1 MKFFAFAAALL
12 VGYAASYQTPMTMAV
27 KKLAV
32 TKKAAPKK
40 AAAAV
45 ASSGKF
51 SLSSWAQE
59 AGAIAAASREA
70 AKPSIALP
78 YNEAPITCDG
88 SLVGDFG
95 FDPWQLSTAA
105 DGGTFLGKDWK
116 GSTLKFYREAELTHG
131 RIAQLAVVGYLWPG
145 LFGTFPGN
153 EWTGIDA
160 YSATKPLDAL
170 TTVPQLALLQIVAAM
185 SWVELRRFNKIKKE
199 GADYVNGDLGLGQGE
214 GRWNPLKLNY
224 TPEQY
229 EEKQL
234 QEIKHCRLAM
244 MGILGLWFQ
253 ENNSGLGIV
262 DQLQQGLASLQVQ
275 DTAGGYAF

>member
-1 MKFFAFAAALL
+1 MKFFAFSAALL
-12 VGYAASYQTPMTMAV
+12 VGSSAAYQTPMTMV
-27 KKLAV
+27 TKKLAV
-32 TKKAAPKK
+32 AKKGAPQK
-40 AAAAV
+40 AAAKV

-59 AGAIAAASREA
+59 AGSIAAASRAA
-70 AKPSIALP
+70 AKPSVALP

-153 EWTGIDA
+153 EWTGVDA
-160 YSATKPLDAL
+160 YSATKPLEAL

-185 SWVELRRFNKIKKE
+185 SWIELRRFNKIKKE

-214 GRWNPLKLNY
+214 GRWNPLNFKY

-275 DTAGGYAF
+275 DTTGGYAF